1 MAHSPSPESRFVW
14 VDVFAAWV
22 TTEWLK
28 ISKGEELIRKG
39 RFGDAFVPQSFARA
53 TPHVEEE
60 SAKIKHERENDASVR
75 DAESRSI
82 EVAQNLSFR
91 QLGARLRMVIDGF
104 VTENPQVLKVVDST
118 GTESVE
124 GFCVED
130 VRNLRYCSLVYGFPR
145 GVVMGG
151 NGCDGIIRD
160 V

>member
-1 MAHSPSPESRFVW
+1 MAHSPLPESRFVW

-60 SAKIKHERENDASVR
+60 SAKIKHERENDASVG

-82 EVAQNLSFR
+82 EVAQNLSLR
-91 QLGARLRMVIDGF
+91 QLDKALVEHPDPFGPAQKLPKCLRG
-104 VTENPQVLKVVDST
+104 TAVDRRRP
-118 GTESVE
+118 GP
-124 GFCVED
+124 CHPWKI
-130 VRNLRYCSLVYGFPR
+130 CS
-145 GVVMGG
+145 
-151 NGCDGIIRD
+151 IIRFSGGAHG
-160 V
+160 VLAR